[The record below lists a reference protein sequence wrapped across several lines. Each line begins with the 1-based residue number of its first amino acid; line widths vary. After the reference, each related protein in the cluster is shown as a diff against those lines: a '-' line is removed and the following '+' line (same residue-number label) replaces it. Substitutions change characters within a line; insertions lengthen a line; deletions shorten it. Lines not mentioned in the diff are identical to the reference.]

1 MAEAFLSLQRLD
13 QLLGLF
19 PSSNVAVIGDFFLDE
34 YLVLDKNLTEISLE
48 TGLPAFQISSTRKNP
63 GVAGTVTNIL
73 RSMEVPVTAI
83 GFCGDD
89 GHGFELRRCLQ
100 NQGIN
105 LQHFAIFEDRF
116 TPTYT
121 KPMLLENGSETEQSR
136 LDTKNRQPLPPAHED
151 RLLHSLRSVAAN
163 LNVVLV
169 IDQARDRNCGVVTD
183 AVRAEIAALAGRHP
197 EKIFMADSRDH
208 MSLFRN
214 SIVKFNVNEACKMLG
229 IDQPE
234 QTPAFFTHLSYKLF
248 NYYNKPILL
257 TLGEQGLQV
266 TDQTGSLIIPA
277 IPISGPTDIVG
288 AGDSVMAAAGAALSV
303 GASLLEAAIIGNL
316 TASLIIQQIGTTGL
330 ATRPQIRERF
340 CETRQWLNASIRV
353 MDNPNLQARASA

>member
-1 MAEAFLSLQRLD
+1 MADAYLSLERLD
-13 QLLGLF
+13 QLLELF
-19 PSSNVAVIGDFFLDE
+19 PQSNIAVVGDFFLDE
-34 YLVLDKNLTEISLE
+34 YLVLDKSLTEISLE
-48 TGLPAFQISSTRKNP
+48 TGLPAFQVTSCRKNP

-89 GHGFELRRCLQ
+89 GHGFELRRCLL

-136 LDTKNRQPLPPAHED
+136 LDSKNRQPLPLDHENQLI
-151 RLLHSLRSVAAN
+151 RSLRDVAAS

-183 AVRAEIAALAGRHP
+183 AMRAEIAALAARHP

-214 SIVKFNVNEACKMLG
+214 SIVKFNVNEASKMLE
-229 IDQPE
+229 IAHPQP
-234 QTPAFFTHLSYKLF
+234 TPEFFTRLSYKLF
-248 NYYNKPILL
+248 HYYNKPILL
-257 TLGEQGLQV
+257 TLGEQGMQV
-266 TDQTGSLIIPA
+266 TDQAGSLIIPA

-303 GASLLEAAIIGNL
+303 GASTLEAAIIGNL

-330 ATRPQIRERF
+330 ATRQQIRQRF
-340 CETRQWLNASIRV
+340 CETRQWLNDSIRV
-353 MDNPNLQARASA
+353 MDNPSLLAEASA